1 MKAPRTRKLIILS
14 STIKTL
20 IGGTDPSSSP
30 ADRAGGS
37 TGAFLRF
44 FLVLS
49 CGDEMRGVGGVDV

>member
-1 MKAPRTRKLIILS
+1 MKAPRTRKLMMLS

-20 IGGTDPSSSP
+20 IGGTDPSNSP
-30 ADRAGGS
+30 AGRAGGS
-37 TGAFLRF
+37 TGTFLRF